1 MNETIFHVMS
11 PINLNVN
18 VGDVDVILRKIEK
31 CKEEA
36 EGFKVIVLEE
46 EEEERRKRREE
57 EEKKE
62 KVIKGLGDGKE
73 GKRKRVKEGKERE
86 V

>member
-1 MNETIFHVMS
+1 MV
-11 PINLNVN
+11 
-18 VGDVDVILRKIEK
+18 
-31 CKEEA
+31 
-36 EGFKVIVLEE
+36 
-46 EEEERRKRREE
+46 

-86 V
+86 VWRGDVNHDNEAVVAYLRSIQ